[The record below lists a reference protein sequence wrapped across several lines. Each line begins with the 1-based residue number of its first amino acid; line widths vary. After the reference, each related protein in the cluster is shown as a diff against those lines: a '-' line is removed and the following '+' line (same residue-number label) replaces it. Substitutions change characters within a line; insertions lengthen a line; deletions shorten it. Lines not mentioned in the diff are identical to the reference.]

1 MKVLITGGA
10 GDIGNYVIK
19 ELLPEHKLTILDLRR
34 SSRYPD
40 LPWKNVDLLDAKAT
54 KKYVKGFDAVIHLA
68 AIPHPFNDPGDKV
81 LHVNVVSTYNLMEA
95 VQHNKISRVV
105 LGCSE
110 SASGFGIHEV
120 SHRPLYFP
128 IDEKHPSWP
137 HESYSLSKY
146 FSEIMCREYSR
157 AYGIETISL
166 RYAWVWLE
174 RDRKAIE
181 EDILKKKDVD
191 PNWFGAYILP
201 EDVAQAIRLALK
213 YKFEIEPPFESFY
226 LTAEETFQ
234 NIDSCK
240 LIHKLFPK
248 NTPPI
253 KNREYFE
260 KTPRASLFNINK
272 AKNKLGFKPAKTWR
286 DFLN

>member
-1 MKVLITGGA
+1 MKVLITGGS
-10 GDIGNYVIK
+10 GDIGNYVVK
-19 ELLPEHKLTILDLRR
+19 ELVDKHKLTILDLRK
-34 SSRYPD
+34 SSGYPK
-40 LPWKNVDLLDAKAT
+40 LPWKEVNLLDAKAA
-54 KKYVKGFDAVIHLA
+54 KKHVKGFDAVIHLA

-95 VQHNKISRVV
+95 VRLNKIQRVI

-110 SASGFGIHEV
+110 SASGLGIHEV
-120 SHRPLYFP
+120 CHRPLYFP
-128 IDEKHPSWP
+128 VDEKHPSWP

-146 FSEIMCREYSR
+146 FSEIICQEYSR

-181 EDILKKKDVD
+181 GILKKRKVD
-191 PNWFGAYILP
+191 PKNWFGTYILP
-201 EDVAQAIRLALK
+201 EDVAQGLRLALN
-213 YKFEIEPPFESFY
+213 YKLKIQPPFESFY

-234 NIDSCK
+234 NIDSHK
-240 LIHKLFPK
+240 LIRRLFPK
-248 NTPPI
+248 NTPLI
-253 KNREYFE
+253 KNKRYFE

-272 AKNKLGFKPAKTWR
+272 AKRKLGFKPTKTWR
-286 DFLN
+286 DF